1 MPNLRSKRE
10 LIARYLGVGV
20 DRIWVDPNAM
30 DEVLD
35 IDTREDVRIL
45 LRRGVVKV
53 KPVKGQ
59 KHVVRKKK
67 RGYGSKK
74 GKKTARA
81 PKKRLWM
88 ERVRAQRKLLR
99 YLRDKGLIKSSEY
112 RELYMK
118 VKGGMFR
125 SKSHLLDYIK
135 ENIWR
140 VRGE

>member
-20 DRIWVDPNAM
+20 DRVWIDPENAE
-30 DEVLD
+30 EVLD

-45 LRRGVVKV
+45 LRRGIVKV

-59 KHVVRKKK
+59 KHVVEKKK

-81 PKKRLWM
+81 PRKRLWI

-99 YLRDKGLIKSSEY
+99 YLRDKGLITRREY
-112 RELYMK
+112 RTLYMR

-125 SKSHLLDYIK
+125 SKAHLLEYIK
-135 ENIWR
+135 EHIWR